1 MNLFLFPFQLSN
13 SPFSDLGLAYYIS
26 DQKSMIDLSQAHQIK
41 SYYFFSISSST
52 IITNYLFHLLHS
64 FSKLSAFYYVPF
76 YSMQKNKNVVELNEN
91 SCPTVVLT
99 FIISNLKPAGIY
111 LFKLHNVVAV
121 LVSLLLILK
130 LLWRFQCYFKQ
141 VHVSWVM

>member
-26 DQKSMIDLSQAHQIK
+26 GQKSMIDLSQAHQIK

-64 FSKLSAFYYVPF
+64 FSKLSAFCYVPF
-76 YSMQKNKNVVELNEN
+76 YSMQKNKSVVELNEN

-99 FIISNLKPAGIY
+99 CIISNLNQPAFTCSNFTTLSSFWCLY
-111 LFKLHNVVAV
+111 
-121 LVSLLLILK
+121 
-130 LLWRFQCYFKQ
+130 C
-141 VHVSWVM
+141 